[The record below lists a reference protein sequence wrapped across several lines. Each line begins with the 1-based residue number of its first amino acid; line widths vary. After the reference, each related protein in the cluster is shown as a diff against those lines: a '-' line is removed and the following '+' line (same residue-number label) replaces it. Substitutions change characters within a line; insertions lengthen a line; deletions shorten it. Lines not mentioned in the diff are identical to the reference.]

1 MRLSTIGLRRAVNV
15 RYEIYSRD
23 AELSSVASISAAI
36 SYLSLPLR
44 LRALGLPLLTRPT
57 VLSLN
62 RVCSTCSKVIG
73 FAIRE
78 KKKKKI
84 NDIRPLLR
92 SRDSFFWKKKRKK
105 NERSIPINRGWKY
118 LSIKIALDVTSMID
132 IEVEGL

>member
-78 KKKKKI
+78 KKKKKYMTS
-84 NDIRPLLR
+84 DRSFVLAIR
-92 SRDSFFWKKKRKK
+92 FFEKKKKK
-105 NERSIPINRGWKY
+105 K
-118 LSIKIALDVTSMID
+118 K
-132 IEVEGL
+132 